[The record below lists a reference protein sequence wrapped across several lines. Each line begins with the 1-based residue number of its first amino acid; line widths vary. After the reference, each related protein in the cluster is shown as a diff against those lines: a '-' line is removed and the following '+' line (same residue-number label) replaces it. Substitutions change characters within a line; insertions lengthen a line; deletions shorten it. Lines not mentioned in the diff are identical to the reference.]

1 MRRMAHI
8 DRIKYGEESEGG
20 GDSVEERI
28 HRLALT
34 DRRDLELSG
43 VTAVDSSEDRRI
55 LLKTILG
62 PMEIEGRE
70 LRILNLDLEKGC
82 ASIGGKIDALLY
94 RETDAA
100 EKKRKLSGHRNGKL
114 FR

>member
-1 MRRMAHI
+1 M
-8 DRIKYGEESEGG
+8 EEK
-20 GDSVEERI
+20 I

-34 DRRDLELSG
+34 NRRDLELSG
-43 VTAVDSSEDRRI
+43 VTEVDSSEDRRI

-62 PMEIEGRE
+62 PMEIEGQD

-82 ASIGGKIDALLY
+82 ASVGGKIDALLY
-94 RETDAA
+94 RETDRG
-100 EKKRKLSGHRNGKL
+100 EKSRRLASRHSGKL

>member
-1 MRRMAHI
+1 M
-8 DRIKYGEESEGG
+8 EEK
-20 GDSVEERI
+20 V

-43 VTAVDSSEDRRI
+43 VTEVDSSEDRRI

-62 PMEIEGRE
+62 SMEIEGQD
-70 LRILNLDLEKGC
+70 LRILNLDLNKGC
-82 ASIGGKIDALLY
+82 ASVGGKIDALLY
-94 RETDAA
+94 KEADSA
-100 EKKRKLSGHRNGKL
+100 EKNRKFTSRRGGKL

>member
-1 MRRMAHI
+1 M
-8 DRIKYGEESEGG
+8 EEK
-20 GDSVEERI
+20 I
-28 HRLALT
+28 HRMALT

-43 VTAVDSSEDRRI
+43 VTEIDSSEDRKI

-62 PMEIEGRE
+62 PMEIEGQD

-82 ASIGGKIDALLY
+82 ASVGGKIDALLY
-94 RETDAA
+94 KEDGAK
-100 EKKRKLSGHRNGKL
+100 EKKRGFVPRNGKL

>member
-1 MRRMAHI
+1 MEEKVHRMALI
-8 DRIKYGEESEGG
+8 
-20 GDSVEERI
+20 
-28 HRLALT
+28 

-43 VTAVDSSEDRRI
+43 VTEIDSSEDRKI

-62 PMEIEGRE
+62 PMEIEGQD

-82 ASIGGKIDALLY
+82 ASVGGKIDALLY
-94 RETDAA
+94 KETDAK
-100 EKKRKLSGHRNGKL
+100 EKKRSFTPRGSKL

>member
-1 MRRMAHI
+1 M
-8 DRIKYGEESEGG
+8 EEK
-20 GDSVEERI
+20 I
-28 HRLALT
+28 HRMALT

-43 VTAVDSSEDRRI
+43 VTEIDSSEDRKI

-62 PMEIEGRE
+62 PMEIEGQD

-82 ASIGGKIDALLY
+82 ASVGGKIDALLY
-94 RETDAA
+94 KEEGVK
-100 EKKRKLSGHRNGKL
+100 EKKRSFAPRGGKL

>member
-1 MRRMAHI
+1 MEEKTHRMT
-8 DRIKYGEESEGG
+8 
-20 GDSVEERI
+20 
-28 HRLALT
+28 LT

-43 VTAVDSSEDRRI
+43 VTEVDSSEDRRI

-62 PMEIEGRE
+62 PMEIEGQD

-82 ASIGGKIDALLY
+82 ASVGGKIEALLY
-94 RETDAA
+94 KEVESA
-100 EKKRKLSGHRNGKL
+100 EKKRSFAPRRSGKL